1 VLNAAI
7 VGLGRWGQKIVNAV
21 QGKSEYMR
29 FVHGVSKEPD
39 SVREFA
45 EQHRLRLST
54 DLSDVLG
61 DPQVQA
67 VVLVTPHSLHV
78 DQISAV
84 AKAGKPVFCEKP
96 LALRKAEAVRAVRAC
111 EEAGVLL
118 GIGTN
123 KRLWPCMRELRAV
136 LASGAL
142 GEILHFEAH
151 YSNEN
156 AESNTT
162 SWRSLPS
169 EAPAG
174 GMTGS
179 GIHVLDALVS
189 LAGPARR
196 VHAQLVV
203 RKRHPAP
210 HDTMSVMFEFANGKS
225 GFLGAV
231 RSTPFYWRAHV
242 FGTKGSAEAL
252 GETDL
257 VVRLGQGKI
266 ERQSFAP
273 VDSLRAEFDVFAQA
287 VMGRSS
293 YPIKT
298 AEMINTVAAFEA
310 IVQSLESNATITLG
324 D

>member
-21 QGKSEYMR
+21 QGKSDCLR

-45 EQHRLRLST
+45 ERHRFRLSA
-54 DLSDVLG
+54 DLADVLG
-61 DPQVQA
+61 DPQVEA

-78 DQISAV
+78 DQIIAV

-96 LALRKAEAVRAVRAC
+96 LALKKADAMRAVAAC
-111 EEAGVLL
+111 KQAGVLL

-123 KRLWPCMRELRAV
+123 KRFWPCMRELRSV

-142 GEILHFEAH
+142 GEILHLEAH

-156 AESNTT
+156 SESNTT
-162 SWRSLPS
+162 SWRSLPA
-169 EAPAG
+169 ETPAG

-179 GIHVLDALVS
+179 GIHVLDALIS

-196 VHAQLVV
+196 VNAQLVV
-203 RKRHPAP
+203 RKTHPDP
-210 HDTMSVMFEFANGKS
+210 HDTMSVMFEFVNGTS

-231 RSTPFYWRAHV
+231 RSTPFYWRVHV
-242 FGTKGSAEAL
+242 FGAKGSVEAL

-257 VVRLGQGKI
+257 VVRLGKGKV

-273 VDSLRAEFDVFAQA
+273 VDSLRAEFDAFANG
-287 VMGRSS
+287 VMGRCS
-293 YPIKT
+293 YPVKT
-298 AEMINTVAAFEA
+298 EEMVNTVAAFEA
-310 IVQSLESNATITLG
+310 IVESLESNAPITLNE
-324 D
+324 